1 MGHLTL
7 HSEYSFGACY
17 GFLNRLVNE
26 YSDDGF
32 IGICDNF
39 NTFSAYRLQEACRK
53 HNENL
58 TDWTDGQAYNPIQ
71 KGARKSK
78 AKFIKPIF
86 GIRVTVVED
95 ASIDNSRTFGRV
107 GQHGTEYIV
116 IAKNQ
121 DGIREIFK
129 LTSIG
134 SSNFF
139 YRENVS
145 ASDIDNLTENVY
157 VIPTSNI
164 ITDRAD
170 YYGLTFFNRDSLP
183 VYLKTDKHRALPLV
197 AIDENFYPTKEDK
210 NVYECF
216 AGRKRDTRSFPQ
228 YILEEDE
235 QRYYY
240 PKEAVDNIKVIADS
254 IEFFELPR
262 AKPIKAINSDTI
274 ENLIIKGAKKKG
286 IDLSVEPYSSR
297 IESELKIMHDKN
309 FIDYFLVMADVI
321 QWAKKRMLVAPG
333 RGSSAGSLVC
343 HCLDITDLDPLKYD
357 LVFERFISPERSDFP
372 DIDSDFNDKK
382 RIKVVQY
389 MEKTY
394 GKEKVKTIANII
406 TFKPKSAIGEFA
418 KALRI
423 PEWKTE
429 ATKDS
434 ILDRAGGDNRASF
447 CMEDTFT
454 ETEPGRQLL
463 KEHPELGL
471 VMFIEGHAKN
481 KGKHAAGVII
491 SNEPLTNFCGV
502 DNRYDTIHM
511 NKYDAEAINLLKV
524 DILGLRTLSVLEDTA
539 ELSGFKATD
548 FYKIDLEEETT
559 YEIFEDQRLSGIFQF
574 EGATMNRLNQEVPME
589 CFDDI
594 AASQALARPGALSSG
609 GTTKYINIK
618 NGKKEAFYYSDV
630 HKDITKSTFG
640 IIVYQEQMMRVAREM
655 ANFTWSDVGRL
666 RKAASKSMG
675 DEYFSTFKPK
685 FIEGCQDFGGLTEE
699 MSEKLWK
706 DVASSGSYSFNLS
719 HAVSYGVISNW
730 CAWAKK
736 NHGLQFV
743 ASILNNSKTDK
754 DSLKVLREFYDNE
767 GLQYESVNPDTSEV
781 RWSIQDGKLVGG
793 LGNIDGFG
801 PQKAK
806 DAIKMRNGEKPF
818 TPSVL
823 STMFEP
829 TTPYDI
835 LFPADFHWYDIY
847 NNPYE
852 YTEERTKVSYLKD
865 IQKKKEYW
873 CIGQIIYFDDI
884 NLNDYVHIQK
894 RGNEITDGFDRK
906 IVFRVED
913 DTDIMTMIVSRF
925 DYPGLRDILTKCKI
939 DKTWLLIKGEIIF
952 PNARIFMAKQI
963 ANISEQIG
971 LQPYNIDTAKFSKI
985 RRVKR

>member
-17 GFLNRLVNE
+17 GFLTRLVNE

-53 HNENL
+53 HNEQL
-58 TDWTDGQAYNPIQ
+58 VDWTDGQEYNAIQ
-71 KGARKSK
+71 KGKRKSN
-78 AKFIKPIF
+78 AKFIKPIY
-86 GIRVTVVED
+86 GIRLTVVED
-95 ASIDNSRTFGRV
+95 ASVDNSKTFGRS
-107 GQHGTEYIV
+107 GQHGSEYIV

-121 DGIREIFK
+121 IGIKEIFG
-129 LTSIG
+129 LTSIS
-134 SSNFF
+134 SSNFY
-139 YRENVS
+139 YRENIS
-145 ASDIDNLTENVY
+145 ANDIDSLTDNVI

-170 YYGLTFFNRDSLP
+170 YYGLGLNNRNTLP
-183 VYLKTDKHRALPLV
+183 RYLKTSEHRALPLV

-210 NVYECF
+210 DVYECF
-216 AGRKRDTRSFPQ
+216 SGRNRDSRTVPQ
-228 YILEEDE
+228 HILHESE
-235 QRYYY
+235 QLYYF
-240 PKEAVDNIKVIADS
+240 KEEAVKNIQVIADS
-254 IEFFELPR
+254 IDHFELPR
-262 AKPIKAINSDTI
+262 ADPIRHIKNDTI
-274 ENLIIKGAKKKG
+274 EDLIIKGAKKKG
-286 IDLSVEPYSSR
+286 IDLSKEPYRTR
-297 IESELKIMHDKN
+297 IAYELKIIKDKD
-309 FIDYFLVMADVI
+309 FVDYFLVVADI
-321 QWAKKRMLVAPG
+321 IKWAKERMLVAPG
-333 RGSSAGSLVC
+333 RGSSAGSLIC
-343 HCLDITDLDPLKYD
+343 HCIDITDIDPIKYET
-357 LVFERFISPERSDFP
+357 VFERFISPERSDFP

-382 RIKVVQY
+382 RKDVVKY
-389 MEKTY
+389 IEKTY
-394 GKEKVKTIANII
+394 GKDKVKTIANIT

-418 KALRI
+418 KALKI

-429 ATKDS
+429 STKDS

-463 KEHPELGL
+463 EEHPEIGL

-491 SNEPLTNFCGV
+491 SNTKLTDFCGV
-502 DNRYDTIHM
+502 DNRHDTIHM

-524 DILGLRTLSVLEDTA
+524 DVLGLRTLSVLEDTA
-539 ELSGFKATD
+539 ALSGFKASD
-548 FYKIDLEEETT
+548 FYNIDLEQEST

-609 GTTKYINIK
+609 GTSKYIDIK
-618 NGKKEAFYYSDV
+618 IGKKEAFYYSDV
-630 HKDITKSTFG
+630 HEDITKSTFG

-655 ANFTWSDVGRL
+655 ANFTWADVGKL

-685 FIEGCQDFGGLTEE
+685 FIDGCQDFGGLTLE

-706 DVASSGSYSFNLS
+706 DVASSGSYSFNLA

-730 CAWAKK
+730 CAWAKN

-767 GLQYESVNPDTSEV
+767 GLQYEAVNPDTSLV
-781 RWSIQDGKLVGG
+781 KWSIQDGILVGG
-793 LGNIDGFG
+793 LSEINGFG
-801 PQKAK
+801 IQKAR
-806 DAIKMRNGEKPF
+806 DAIKMRNGEKSF

-823 STMFEP
+823 KTMFDP
-829 TTPYDI
+829 QTPYDI
-835 LFPADFHWYDIY
+835 LFPCNFHWYKLY

-852 YTEERTKVSYLKD
+852 YTGEKLPISLLKD
-865 IQKKKEYW
+865 VTKKKEYW
-873 CIGQIIYFDDI
+873 CIGQLIYFDDVD
-884 NLNDYVHIQK
+884 LNDYVHVQK
-894 RGNEITDGFDRK
+894 RGNEITDGRARK
-906 IVFRVED
+906 IIIRIED
-913 DTDIMTMIVSRF
+913 DTDVMTMVLSRIEYYKWK
-925 DYPGLRDILTKCKI
+925 DLLTKCKV

-952 PNARIFMAKQI
+952 PDARIFMIKQV
-963 ANISEQIG
+963 ANLSEQLG
-971 LQPYNIDTAKFSKI
+971 LQPYNDDFSKM
-985 RRVKR
+985 RR